1 MPFLFLRRIMKV
13 LFTGMASS
21 HCSPSKNVSF
31 FNTLALAM
39 PSSVEVVWS
48 SPKMTWTSFDL
59 EEYDAVFFGF
69 IPPTAI
75 SANKIYAAMHVLD
88 LLYESP
94 KLNLVVDGT
103 QIWQYKNSI
112 ESVKR
117 DVSSL
122 FSSFYSKR
130 AEYSKALKPQNY
142 ESIKS
147 AAHKIATKP
156 WPRIVFPV
164 LPWNSPK
171 ESFAKLGFGDQNNSV
186 GLSLDSMLLDNTAN
200 YFEPRD
206 QWAVDNTKSSWY
218 KTLLE
223 TITFPGAELKVGK
236 SLNDYEADLVI
247 RSSAGLIVTPQDRG
261 VGSWWSYRYIQAL
274 NAGTP
279 VITYWQDTIH
289 FDSSWSVLGYQ
300 VEDMTSE
307 QRKDLSKQQY
317 ESYAKAVPSKRQI
330 TEEIETKIF
339 GLTKEKI

>member
-1 MPFLFLRRIMKV
+1 MKV
-13 LFTGMASS
+13 LFTGTASS
-21 HCSPSKNVSF
+21 HCKSSPNTTFFGLLAKAVSEF
-31 FNTLALAM
+31 A
-39 PSSVEVVWS
+39 EVVWAAPRLS
-48 SPKMTWTSFDL
+48 WTERDL
-59 EEYDAVFFGF
+59 EEFDAVIFGLT
-69 IPPTAI
+69 PPTSL
-75 SANKIYAAMHVLD
+75 SANKIYGAMH
-88 LLYESP
+88 LLGLMYHSP
-94 KLNLVVDGT
+94 KLRLVIDSP

-112 ESVKR
+112 EAVKR

-130 AEYSKALKPQNY
+130 AEYSKALKPHNY

-147 AAHKIATKP
+147 AAQKIATKP
-156 WPRIVFPV
+156 WPRVIFPV
-164 LPWNSPK
+164 LPWSSSE

-186 GLSLDSMLLDNTAN
+186 GLNLDSILLDNTAN
-200 YFEPRD
+200 YFEPRN
-206 QWAVDNTKSSWY
+206 QWAVDNIKSSWY

-223 TITFPGAELKVGK
+223 TITFPGTELKVGK
-236 SLNDYEADLVI
+236 SLNDYEADLII

-261 VGSWWSYRYIQAL
+261 VGSWWSYRHIQAL

-279 VITYWQDTIH
+279 VVTYWQDTTG

-307 QRKDLSKQQY
+307 QRKDLAKQQY
-317 ESYAKAVPSKRQI
+317 ESYAKAIPSKRQI